1 MKSDLF
7 TFGEAL
13 SVFISTDTDSVMSAR
28 KFERVTAGSEVNVAV
43 TLSRLG
49 LKPAYF
55 SRFGNDQLGSVML
68 ADIQAQGVDVTIAKR
83 VNSFTAA
90 MVRNPGRTAPVEIS
104 YLRKG
109 SAASTIE
116 PEDILDLYIS
126 SSRWLHAT
134 GITCAISQSGAA
146 TVKHAL
152 TKAASLGV
160 KSSFDLN
167 LRRKLWSEAD
177 AKKTLQPLAEN
188 IEFLIG
194 GEDEYQVVFGSS
206 DAKKVLIEANKR
218 ACKIAVMTKG
228 DQPMRYAIGGVYG
241 EITPPKVVAVDPVGS
256 GDAFTGGS
264 IAGLLSGMSEIDALK
279 QGSMCGALVASMFG
293 DWSGIPTGA
302 NGVIDQAI
310 AEKLGS
316 KK

>member
-1 MKSDLF
+1 
-7 TFGEAL
+7 
-13 SVFISTDTDSVMSAR
+13 
-28 KFERVTAGSEVNVAV
+28 
-43 TLSRLG
+43 
-49 LKPAYF
+49 
-55 SRFGNDQLGSVML
+55 
-68 ADIQAQGVDVTIAKR
+68 
-83 VNSFTAA
+83 

-116 PEDILDLYIS
+116 PADILDAYIS
-126 SSRWLHAT
+126 STRWLHTT
-134 GITCAISQSGAA
+134 GITCAISQTGEA

-152 TKAASLGV
+152 KKASDLGV
-160 KSSFDLN
+160 KTSLDLN

-177 AKKTLQPLAEN
+177 AKKALQPLAEN
-188 IEFLIG
+188 IELLIG

-206 DAKKVLIEANKR
+206 DPKKVLIEANNR
-218 ACKIAVMTKG
+218 GCKIAVMTKG
-228 DQPMRYAIGGVYG
+228 DQPMRYAISGEYG

-264 IAGLLSGMSEIDALK
+264 IAGLLSGMGELDALK

-293 DWSGIPTGA
+293 DWTGIPTGSG
-302 NGVIDQAI
+302 GVIDQVI

-316 KK
+316 K

>member
-13 SVFISTDTDSVMSAR
+13 SVFISSDTDSVMSAR
-28 KFERVTAGSEVNVAV
+28 KFERVTAGAEVNVAV

-218 ACKIAVMTKG
+218 GCKIAVMTKG
-228 DQPMRYAIGGVYG
+228 DQPIRYAIGGVYG

>member
-1 MKSDLF
+1 
-7 TFGEAL
+7 
-13 SVFISTDTDSVMSAR
+13 MSAT
-28 KFERVTAGSEVNVAV
+28 KFERVTAGAEVNVAV

-49 LKPAYF
+49 LKSQYF

-68 ADIQAQGVDVTIAKR
+68 ADIEAEGVDVSLAKR
-83 VNSFTAA
+83 VDSFTAA
-90 MVRNPGRTAPVEIS
+90 MVRNPGKTAPVEIS

-116 PEDILDLYIS
+116 PADILDAYIS
-126 SSRWLHAT
+126 STRWLHTT
-134 GITCAISQSGAA
+134 GITCAISQTGEA

-152 TKAASLGV
+152 KKASDLGV
-160 KSSFDLN
+160 KTSLDLN

-177 AKKTLQPLAEN
+177 AKKALQPLAEN
-188 IEFLIG
+188 IELLIG

-206 DAKKVLIEANKR
+206 DAKKVLIEANNR
-218 ACKIAVMTKG
+218 GCKIAVMTKG
-228 DQPMRYAIGGVYG
+228 DQPMRYAIGGEYG
-241 EITPPKVVAVDPVGS
+241 EIIPPKVVAVDPVGS

-264 IAGLLSGMSEIDALK
+264 IAGLLSGMGELDALE

-293 DWSGIPTGA
+293 DWTGIPTGSG
-302 NGVIDQAI
+302 GVIDQVI

-316 KK
+316 K

>member
-1 MKSDLF
+1 LKTDLF
-7 TFGEAL
+7 TFGEVL
-13 SVFISTDTDSVMSAR
+13 SVFISSDTDSVMSAT
-28 KFERVTAGSEVNVAV
+28 KFERVTAGAEVNVAV

-49 LKPAYF
+49 LKSQYF

-68 ADIQAQGVDVTIAKR
+68 ADIEAEGVDVSLAKR
-83 VNSFTAA
+83 VDSFTAA

-116 PEDILDLYIS
+116 PADISDTYIS
-126 SSRWLHAT
+126 STRWLHTT
-134 GITCAISQSGAA
+134 GITCAISQTGEA

-152 TKAASLGV
+152 KKASDLGV
-160 KSSFDLN
+160 KTSLDLN

-177 AKKTLQPLAEN
+177 AKKALQPLAEN
-188 IEFLIG
+188 IELLIG

-206 DAKKVLIEANKR
+206 DVKKVLIEANNR
-218 ACKIAVMTKG
+218 GCKIAVMTKG
-228 DQPMRYAIGGVYG
+228 DQPMRYAIGGEYG

-264 IAGLLSGMSEIDALK
+264 IAGLLSGMDELDALK

-293 DWSGIPTGA
+293 DWTGIPTGSG
-302 NGVIDQAI
+302 GVIDQVI
-310 AEKLGS
+310 VEKLGS
-316 KK
+316 K